1 MISRLKSQV
10 AKVLACCGLV
20 VVFVIDIA
28 DEGTILQRCVPLWMQ
43 MLGPIWPAGEF
54 AEIG

>member
-28 DEGTILQRCVPLWMQ
+28 DEGTILQMC
-43 MLGPIWPAGEF
+43 PAVDADVG
-54 AEIG
+54 ANLASR